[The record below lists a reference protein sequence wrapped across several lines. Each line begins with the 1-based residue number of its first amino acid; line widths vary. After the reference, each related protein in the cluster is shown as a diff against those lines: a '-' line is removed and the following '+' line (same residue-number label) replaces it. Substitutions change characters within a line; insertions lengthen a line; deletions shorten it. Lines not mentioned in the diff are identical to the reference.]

1 LGFALPLHIIK
12 LCVGVDSVDEL
23 ADWQKKRRAQQRK
36 AGQKP
41 VTRHV
46 TKMVP
51 KRADEVLDGGSL
63 YWVIKGVIRVRQ
75 RIIAINPGFMKDGES
90 KCELRLDT
98 RLVPVVPRQMR
109 AFQGWRYLDAAQAPA
124 DLDSL
129 GKAAARMPPKMAEEL
144 RSLGLI

>member
-1 LGFALPLHIIK
+1 MPLHLVK
-12 LCVGVDSVDEL
+12 LCVGIDDIDDL
-23 ADWQKKRRAQQRK
+23 AAWQKKRRAQQRA

-46 TKMVP
+46 TRQTP
-51 KRADEVLDGGSL
+51 KRAEEILDGGSM

-75 RIIAINPGFMKDGES
+75 RIIAINSGYMRDGEP

-98 RLVPVVPRQMR
+98 RLVRVVPRAMR
-109 AFQGWRYLDAAQAPA
+109 AFQGWRYLEHADAPA

-129 GKAAARMPPKMAEEL
+129 GKGAAEMPPKLAEEL
-144 RSLGLI
+144 RSLGLL

>member
-1 LGFALPLHIIK
+1 VPLHIVK
-12 LCVGVDSVDEL
+12 LCVGVDTIEEL

-51 KRADEVLDGGSL
+51 RRADEVTDGGSL

-75 RIIAINPGFMKDGES
+75 RIIAVNPGFMKDGEP

-98 RLVPVVPRQMR
+98 KLVPVVPRQMR
-109 AFQGWRYLDAAQAPA
+109 AFQGWRYLEAEAAPR

-129 GKAAARMPPKMAEEL
+129 GKGAAKLPPRMAEEL

>member
-1 LGFALPLHIIK
+1 MPLHIVK
-12 LCVGVDSVDEL
+12 LCVGVDTIEEL

-46 TKMVP
+46 TKMTP
-51 KRADEVLDGGSL
+51 KRAQEVVDGGSL

-75 RIIAINPGFMKDGES
+75 RIVAVNPGFMKDGEL
-90 KCELRLDT
+90 KCELRLDIK
-98 RLVPVVPRQMR
+98 LVPVVPRAMR
-109 AFQGWRYLDAAQAPA
+109 AFQGWRYLAAADAPR
-124 DLDSL
+124 DLGSL
-129 GKAAARMPPKMAEEL
+129 GKGAANIPPRMAEEL

>member
-1 LGFALPLHIIK
+1 VPLHIIK
-12 LCVGVDSVDEL
+12 LCVGVDTVEEL

-46 TKMVP
+46 TKMTP
-51 KRADEVLDGGSL
+51 KRADDVLDGGSL

-98 RLVPVVPRQMR
+98 KLVPVVPRQMR
-109 AFQGWRYLDAAQAPA
+109 AFQGWRYLDAADAPR

-129 GKAAARMPPKMAEEL
+129 GKGAAKLPPRMAEEL
-144 RSLGLI
+144 RSLGLL

>member
-1 LGFALPLHIIK
+1 MPLHIVK
-12 LCVGVDSVDEL
+12 LCVGVDTVDEL

-36 AGQKP
+36 AGRKP

-46 TKMVP
+46 TKMTP
-51 KRADEVLDGGSL
+51 KRAEEVLDGGSL

-75 RIIAINPGFMKDGES
+75 RIIAVNPGFMKDGEP

-98 RLVPVVPRQMR
+98 KLVPVVPRQMR
-109 AFQGWRYLDAAQAPA
+109 AFQGWRYLAAADAPR

-129 GKAAARMPPKMAEEL
+129 GKGAANIPARMAEEL